1 MINTPDVSVI
11 VPVYNVEKW
20 LRKCVDSILSQTY
33 VDFELILINDG
44 SKDRSLEI
52 CREYELTVDISEYR
66 LFLSGI
72 RPGSCIYVKS
82 VRHIPSVRFGLWDSR
97 IGMWLQCFVTPL

>member
-52 CREYELTVDISEYR
+52 CREYELTDDRVKVIDGPNRGSSAARNTGLKQAKGQWIIFCDSDDW
-66 LFLSGI
+66 LSLI
-72 RPGSCIYVKS
+72 
-82 VRHIPSVRFGLWDSR
+82 HI
-97 IGMWLQCFVTPL
+97 